1 MGQMEVWLSILIA
14 VLAAAVAGAAAF
26 EVKLP
31 AEGGVVLIDDQ
42 PPADC
47 RLAGDFFRIITRKG
61 GEVRGVM
68 VDAYHLLMRY
78 EQYGF
83 LVLLAL
89 SYFGVMNGFITNA
102 IIRVFAAMVNLIY

>member
-1 MGQMEVWLSILIA
+1 MGLFNLIPIPPLDGSK
-14 VLAAAVAGAAAF
+14 VLAVF
-26 EVKLP
+26 LP
-31 AEGGVVLIDDQ
+31 D
-42 PPADC
+42 
-47 RLAGDFFRIITRKG
+47 
-61 GEVRGVM
+61 
-68 VDAYHLLMRY
+68 DAYHLLMRY